1 MWRLALYFYSELLS
15 FCAIF
20 RKRRGWEA
28 RVLSLGVPSSIL
40 ATGFVLGSN
49 PRPRLKDSQLVR
61 LLPDGNLN
69 YVMFHLYCL
78 FHKSPTR
85 VKIMKYLYPHILP
98 FLTFLLLWVP
108 GALGSITSRCSG
120 KWARTHPRGGSK
132 TGPGRRRKSSLPALL
147 LEPWFLFWAPCHPLN
162 CATILF
168 IYVLHQLWRV
178 LWILATLFRMS
189 DFWGLGT
196 QPGGVRHPWP
206 PSLFLKFHVS
216 TTPLNLRCHGGN
228 IQVVFI
234 IILFRM
240 PSSKGLVG
248 LAISY
253 ALSVTDRLSGMVTS
267 FTETEKQMVSVER
280 AVQYI
285 EDVQPEIS
293 PRGTVSINNKWLVFT
308 SSNLFL
314 PWPWLTQEM
323 ARVKTLL
330 IVLRSGLFSRFAH
343 NCFRYLIFFGTTIR
357 GGSCT

>member
-196 QPGGVRHPWP
+196 QPGGVRHPRP
-206 PSLFLKFHVS
+206 PSIFLKFHVP
-216 TTPLNLRCHGGN
+216 TTPLNLRCM
-228 IQVVFI
+228 V
-234 IILFRM
+234 
-240 PSSKGLVG
+240 
-248 LAISY
+248 
-253 ALSVTDRLSGMVTS
+253 VTS
-267 FTETEKQMVSVER
+267 KWYLLLYCSVCLPLKVWWVWQFRTRCQSRTASQAWWRHLPKLRNRWWAWRER
-280 AVQYI
+280 
-285 EDVQPEIS
+285 
-293 PRGTVSINNKWLVFT
+293 
-308 SSNLFL
+308 SSTLKMFSL
-314 PWPWLTQEM
+314 KSVYV
-323 ARVKTLL
+323 ARSV
-330 IVLRSGLFSRFAH
+330 
-343 NCFRYLIFFGTTIR
+343 
-357 GGSCT
+357 